1 MTENIDLLKLLA
13 RIDGLRLEIREIF
26 PEIEEK
32 VNSKSS
38 NFIEILIE
46 EQLKNEKTIQK
57 LQNEIQWLKLEKIP
71 KTPIKSRTPGEK
83 NWNCLSEKLKLKCI
97 KFLDLKDRLRLRQT
111 AHKER
116 SLVDFLQFHVDEMLI
131 FGSKNFL
138 NLYKNGE
145 SILKNSW
152 KTSNFPKNWK
162 ISQFFTL
169 FSIFKTCSFD
179 NCVIYQASNDFDS
192 IFQTF
197 YQKCPPIRTRELFSN
212 GFSIITAGLAKK
224 CREFTKIYECELQ
237 ETSVDILQKMTAA
250 LLVPQLRVLNLN
262 GGHSECNILIKG
274 WISQN
279 PAIRSE
285 LFVQFNGDFNVD
297 KFFKKFRKML
307 ARIHGELEREFR
319 MTDPSKWIFIQIS
332 RSSSTIKCTVVGAGI

>member
-1 MTENIDLLKLLA
+1 MSENIDLLKLLA
-13 RIDGLRLEIREIF
+13 RIDDLRLEIREIF

-32 VNSKSS
+32 VDSKSS
-38 NFIEILIE
+38 NFMEILIE
-46 EQLKNEKTIQK
+46 EQLRNEETIQK
-57 LQNEIQWLKLEKIP
+57 LQNEIQWLKMGKLPKKLEKIP
-71 KTPIKSRTPGEK
+71 EK
-83 NWNCLSEKLKLKCI
+83 NWNCLSEKLKLRCI

-111 AHKER
+111 AHNER
-116 SLVDFLQFHVDEMLI
+116 NLVDFLQFHVDEMLI
-131 FGSKNFL
+131 FGSQNFL

-145 SILKNSW
+145 SILKISW
-152 KTSNFPKNWK
+152 KNSNFPKNWK
-162 ISQFFTL
+162 TSQILTL
-169 FSIFKTCSFD
+169 FSIFKTSTFD
-179 NCVIYQASNDFDS
+179 NCVIYQAPNEFDS

-197 YQKCPPIRTRELFSN
+197 FQKCPPIRTCELFSS

-250 LLVPQLRVLNLN
+250 LHVPQLRVLNLN
-262 GGHSECNILIKG
+262 GGHAECNILIKG

-307 ARIHGELEREFR
+307 ARIHGEFEREFR
-319 MTDPSKWIFIQIS
+319 MTDPSKWIFIQITK
-332 RSSSTIKCTVVGAGI
+332 SSSTIKCTVVGAGI